1 MTHQQGSAAWI
12 LAQACFSNIYGF
24 KAELNRE
31 RVFVFGKINDGALK
45 PNPRSLVEFE
55 ILSGHVVGIDGRRRS
70 CRGRSSP
77 EHRKATD
84 NHRPSG
90 GTGIKPCRRQVGCA
104 MIACAALPKVSNGRV
119 FDGLF
124 S

>member
-24 KAELNRE
+24 KSELNRE

-70 CRGRSSP
+70 GRSSP

-90 GTGIKPCRRQVGCA
+90 GAGIKPWRRQVGCA
-104 MIACAALPKVSNGRV
+104 CAVEP
-119 FDGLF
+119 
-124 S
+124 

>member
-55 ILSGHVVGIDGRRRS
+55 ILSGHVVGIDGRRSQLPRTLVAGAS
-70 CRGRSSP
+70 KSYGQSPTKRRHRHQTVPEAGRMCV
-77 EHRKATD
+77 R
-84 NHRPSG
+84 
-90 GTGIKPCRRQVGCA
+90 C
-104 MIACAALPKVSNGRV
+104 
-119 FDGLF
+119 
-124 S
+124 